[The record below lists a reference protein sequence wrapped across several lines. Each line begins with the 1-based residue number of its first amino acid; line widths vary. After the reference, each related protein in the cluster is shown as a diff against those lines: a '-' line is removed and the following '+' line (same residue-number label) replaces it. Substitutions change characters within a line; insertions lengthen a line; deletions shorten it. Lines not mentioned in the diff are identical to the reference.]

1 MYDFI
6 TNKHVKIWF
15 GPLKLQNE
23 LRLRNL
29 RTINPDCD
37 LFLIYD
43 RRLLLTSEDRF
54 IQTLCK
60 ELNITLFDVL
70 ADIIPQCITTA
81 ELNLI
86 DDYNKA
92 VQSIELGG
100 NLAAASDILR
110 WLSPIYKLGT
120 YSDMDVLIDV
130 KNLPKI
136 IKVSRPLLF
145 NLGSLKIFGID
156 YPVINN
162 DILAVVD
169 SSQALPQIQ
178 KIQETIHNGCR
189 LYRMGEDPFSYLQE
203 KYSSLPYHPD
213 TSILNYLMLGSLPFN
228 SELPSLAEGKS
239 IGQTRA
245 EIIRI
250 TNNSSSFSGYYSW
263 KSLFYK
269 IISLGS
275 DSSLNSIIKTHR
287 LLLLKDSVMYSSG
300 PGATLVAFNEYP
312 YYPGD
317 YFIKE
322 KVSYS
327 FEHYGLDQHFQTGN
341 RLPLHSGYTDLIK
354 LGSAQHNDLS
364 WLQEGKDG
372 IEKHENKI
380 SKIATHITASFGN
393 TSLINNC
400 EPSFSTRAMLSQITT
415 ELDRLAQLHMKQ
427 LAEVQH
433 QFRMNTPCNE
443 KRHITFSSCSNLNDS
458 SICVQTN
465 VNFQLSSFFSKNQT
479 FPQDLE
485 YFCQP
490 LSNGE
495 PGLLCSTSFSQELC
509 DIDSISTT
517 DSSPNLASTLITTA
531 TYSALAAAIPEA
543 VGDALKLICNI
554 SETQANYATQATN
567 LIFIVLTGSWLSFGA
582 GMVAQSVGE
591 IAGLSKS
598 SARLFGNT
606 VSHTVNI
613 ARTLDSSSLLTM
625 GVGLAAGKF
634 GLWAEKK
641 IAKQFEDLQTTGA
654 LRIN

>member
-6 TNKHVKIWF
+6 INKHVKIWF

-29 RTINPDCD
+29 RTINSDCD

-43 RRLLLTSEDRF
+43 RRLLSTSEDRF
-54 IQTLCK
+54 IQNLCK

-70 ADIIPQCITTA
+70 ADIIPQCITAA

-169 SSQALPQIQ
+169 TSQALPQIQ

-189 LYRMGEDPFSYLQE
+189 LHRMGEDPFSSLQV
-203 KYSSLPYHPD
+203 KFSSLPYHPD
-213 TSILNYLMLGSLPFN
+213 TSILNYLMSGSLPFN
-228 SELPSLAEGKS
+228 SELASLAEGKS

-250 TNNSSSFSGYYSW
+250 TNNSISFSEYYPW

-275 DSSLNSIIKTHR
+275 ESSLNSIIKTRR
-287 LLLLKDSVMYSSG
+287 LLLLKDSVMYTSG
-300 PGATLVAFNEYP
+300 PEATLVAFNEYP

-322 KVSYS
+322 KASYS
-327 FEHYGLDQHFQTGN
+327 FEHYGLEQHFQSGN
-341 RLPLHSGYTDLIK
+341 RLSLHSGYTDLIK

-364 WLQEGKDG
+364 WLQEGRDV
-372 IEKHENKI
+372 IDEHENKI
-380 SKIATHITASFGN
+380 SKIAARITASFGDS
-393 TSLINNC
+393 SLIDNW
-400 EPSFSTRAMLSQITT
+400 EPSVSTKAMLPQLTT
-415 ELDRLAQLHMKQ
+415 ELRMLAQLHMKQ
-427 LAEVQH
+427 LEELQH
-433 QFRMNTPCNE
+433 QFRMNTPCKTE
-443 KRHITFSSCSNLNDS
+443 RQMTFFSCSKVNSS

-465 VNFQLSSFFSKNQT
+465 VNFQSSSFFPKIQT
-479 FPQDLE
+479 FPKDLE
-485 YFCQP
+485 YFCLP

-495 PGLLCSTSFSQELC
+495 SGLVCSTSFSQELC
-509 DIDSISTT
+509 DVDSISTT

-554 SETQANYATQATN
+554 SSTQANYATQATN
-567 LIFIVLTGSWLSFGA
+567 LIFIALTGSWLSFGA

-591 IAGLSKS
+591 MAGLSKS
-598 SARLFGNT
+598 SARLFRNT

-613 ARTLDSSSLLTM
+613 AQTLDSSSLLTL

-641 IAKQFEDLQTTGA
+641 IAKQFEDLQTKGA
-654 LRIN
+654 SRVN